1 VNRQV
6 ANYRVLALVAGAA
19 VLLGVAGLPAAAAE
33 AKPDDD
39 FRWMHGANY
48 VASYAAT
55 DVEMWLHYDH
65 AVIAR
70 ELGYAKKMR
79 LNCVRVF
86 LQSLVYHHDP
96 KAFLARFEHF
106 LATADA
112 NGLKV
117 MPILFDSCFGVSPSL
132 ESKHIWVANP
142 GPDRMAPRW
151 WPESDAYAKAV
162 VTAHIGDR
170 RIALWDVMNEPTA
183 THLANTPS
191 GKAEIDAFVARYCKL
206 VKKWDPT
213 HPITVG
219 IATWDNRDVWPL
231 VDVLSC
237 HSYATGA
244 EAFRAD
250 LAGTARQAEAAGK
263 PWIVSECCNP
273 AAGSTYEMAMPV
285 LREFGVG
292 HTVWQLIIGRDQF
305 NAASGLVYPDG
316 TVRRIAQVE
325 AVMNAPAEGF
335 IEKPDAEG
343 LPLQH
348 DIPVLQAR
356 YLEHC
361 VRAGVKEA
369 TWRERVTL
377 VESLV
382 ALPGAVGPE
391 VKSVRDAIDAARKAY
406 DAGDRAKAFSTVAGL
421 IEKAAALTRKAPP
434 KPAPPFTLK
443 ATVYR
448 DVYGIPHI
456 FADSEETAAYAIA
469 QAQCEDM
476 GMQVFDSLRCGVA
489 RKAEQFGEAE
499 LESDRMMQLWR
510 IPETA
515 ERMWQASPPRT
526 KRILQAFCD
535 GLNDYRKA
543 HAEECKTSL
552 EATPVQVLALF
563 RWSDIGPSHGIAQLC
578 ANTGL
583 KAPPPKVDFPNQSS
597 TWVIGPSRTAS
608 GRPIVFIDPHWPAE
622 GQTSWWEFHVHA
634 GRWQA
639 GGFALPGLPFVGL
652 GYTDGA
658 AWAATAG
665 GADSA
670 DVFELRLNPKNP
682 DQYWYDKQWRDLV
695 VRNVT
700 LRVKAASGKVEERHF
715 RMRESVHG
723 PIILE
728 KDGRVIAGAVCG
740 ARDTSRID
748 QWLAMN
754 RSQSAKELRDALRF
768 DRAPWLNITY
778 GTRDGHFGYIQSGS
792 CPLRG
797 DGPYNMLGVD
807 DGTRSAANWRGRVP
821 FDALPQV
828 HDPASGWL
836 QSCNT
841 AANYVTDGH
850 TLKAEDFPPGVVC
863 GHYFPDG
870 RTWRGRGRRCFEVM
884 PKMQNVTLKE
894 AEALALDTFAPAG
907 PIWAGPLLAAYDA
920 HKQTEPDPDL
930 SMKTMADA
938 VRRWDFHVRKDS
950 VGAAAF
956 RYWRV
961 EYAKL
966 HPEAFGENEA
976 HGAPKSQAE
985 QRDAMKALRA
995 AADYLKKA
1003 FGASLVPWGQILRL
1017 RRGGLDL
1024 PLDGDVGFFGGIE
1037 CMRATGTEKPDASG
1051 RFIFGGGQV
1060 ISTVVELTDPIQ
1072 ARSIVPYGQSR
1083 RIESRHYADQ
1093 AHLYSEGRMRP
1104 AWHAWSQLRDHV
1116 ESRKIVEYRPKSL

>member
-19 VLLGVAGLPAAAAE
+19 VLLGVAGLPAVAAE

-206 VKKWDPT
+206 VKQWDPT

-219 IATWDNRDVWPL
+219 IATWDN
-231 VDVLSC
+231 
-237 HSYATGA
+237 
-244 EAFRAD
+244 
-250 LAGTARQAEAAGK
+250 
-263 PWIVSECCNP
+263 
-273 AAGSTYEMAMPV
+273 
-285 LREFGVG
+285 
-292 HTVWQLIIGRDQF
+292 
-305 NAASGLVYPDG
+305 
-316 TVRRIAQVE
+316 
-325 AVMNAPAEGF
+325 
-335 IEKPDAEG
+335 
-343 LPLQH
+343 
-348 DIPVLQAR
+348 
-356 YLEHC
+356 
-361 VRAGVKEA
+361 
-369 TWRERVTL
+369 
-377 VESLV
+377 
-382 ALPGAVGPE
+382 
-391 VKSVRDAIDAARKAY
+391 
-406 DAGDRAKAFSTVAGL
+406 
-421 IEKAAALTRKAPP
+421 
-434 KPAPPFTLK
+434 
-443 ATVYR
+443 R

-476 GMQVFDSLRCGVA
+476 GIQVFDSLRCGVA

-754 RSQSAKELRDALRF
+754 RSQSAKELRDAFRF
-768 DRAPWLNITY
+768 DQAPWLNITY

-930 SMKTMADA
+930 SMKAMADA

-956 RYWRV
+956 RYWRL

-1003 FGASLVPWGQILRL
+1003 FGASLVPWGQLLRL

-1116 ESRKIVEYRPKSL
+1116 ESREIVEYRPKSL